1 MLPIIKEIPK
11 LQISWN
17 VKLKAVIT
25 ITLVGLVLVA
35 GSGLMGLKTVKTSF
49 AQQKQ
54 ATDYNM
60 MSVLLSNTLLELK
73 LESQNLTQASSKD
86 FYDKLTALSDLA
98 SKLLGATSDM
108 QNTDLSELS
117 SRLNELVETYV
128 VENKK
133 ILAGRAIIGFTS
145 SEGKLK
151 ALHEAQVAMEEA
163 SFSMVEDDVIAMIT
177 GQKAYLITK
186 SKNDRQ
192 VLEKGLANLED
203 MVSEMSWQDIIIGKV
218 ASAYRVGY

>member
-1 MLPIIKEIPK
+1 MSTLKTRLKKSLLITYKNNISVNIYYAPYIKKIPK

-25 ITLVGLVLVA
+25 LVGLVLVA
-35 GSGLMGLKTVKTSF
+35 GAGLMGLNTVSTSF
-49 AQQKQ
+49 AQQKK
-54 ATDYNM
+54 ATDFNM

-73 LESQNLTQASSKD
+73 LESQNLTQANSKN

-133 ILAGRAIIGFTS
+133 ILKQEIIP
-145 SEGKLK
+145 
-151 ALHEAQVAMEEA
+151 
-163 SFSMVEDDVIAMIT
+163 
-177 GQKAYLITK
+177 
-186 SKNDRQ
+186 
-192 VLEKGLANLED
+192 
-203 MVSEMSWQDIIIGKV
+203 
-218 ASAYRVGY
+218 

>member
-117 SRLNELVETYV
+117 SRLNALV
-128 VENKK
+128 
-133 ILAGRAIIGFTS
+133 
-145 SEGKLK
+145 
-151 ALHEAQVAMEEA
+151 
-163 SFSMVEDDVIAMIT
+163 
-177 GQKAYLITK
+177 
-186 SKNDRQ
+186 
-192 VLEKGLANLED
+192 
-203 MVSEMSWQDIIIGKV
+203 
-218 ASAYRVGY
+218 

>member
-1 MLPIIKEIPK
+1 MHPIAYTQNNLQLKSTDHLVIPTLEGTSIMLPIIKEIPK

-73 LESQNLTQASSKD
+73 
-86 FYDKLTALSDLA
+86 
-98 SKLLGATSDM
+98 
-108 QNTDLSELS
+108 
-117 SRLNELVETYV
+117 
-128 VENKK
+128 
-133 ILAGRAIIGFTS
+133 
-145 SEGKLK
+145 
-151 ALHEAQVAMEEA
+151 
-163 SFSMVEDDVIAMIT
+163 
-177 GQKAYLITK
+177 
-186 SKNDRQ
+186 
-192 VLEKGLANLED
+192 
-203 MVSEMSWQDIIIGKV
+203 
-218 ASAYRVGY
+218 